1 MTPGQRDIAMRDG
14 GRYICGCRRWRNGHP
29 VYEPCPGHR
38 DQDTAGRKAA

>member
-1 MTPGQRDIAMRDG
+1 MTLPPIV
-14 GRYICGCRRWRNGHP
+14 YVCGCRWSRDGHP